1 MTNTPPRTVRALT
14 TALLVAAAALA
25 GPATASAS
33 GQPTAT
39 ERPTPTV
46 RPAAA
51 GAAAVD
57 YTEVH
62 VWATGVNVRNAASGI
77 PFETC
82 KTFPSRQNCQ
92 VVATVSRTT
101 VTAYC
106 QKQGEA
112 ISDSGYS
119 SRWWTY
125 LESPSGPW
133 GWVNNVYITGD
144 EHLAHVK
151 DCTF

>member
-1 MTNTPPRTVRALT
+1 MNNTSPRTLRALT

-25 GPATASAS
+25 GPATASAT
-33 GQPTAT
+33 GQPAA
-39 ERPTPTV
+39 TV
-46 RPAAA
+46 RPPVAEAAA
-51 GAAAVD
+51 MD
-57 YTEVH
+57 FTEVH
-62 VWATGVNVRNAASGI
+62 VWANGVNVRNAASGI
-77 PFETC
+77 PFQTC

-106 QKQGEA
+106 QKQGEV
-112 ISDSGYS
+112 ISDSGYT

-125 LESPSGPW
+125 VQSPSGPW

-144 EHLAHVK
+144 EHLAHVS

>member
-1 MTNTPPRTVRALT
+1 MTHTSPRMLRGLT
-14 TALLVAAAALA
+14 TAFLVAAAALA
-25 GPATASAS
+25 GPATA
-33 GQPTAT
+33 TAT
-39 ERPTPTV
+39 AQ
-46 RPAAA
+46 PAAA
-51 GAAAVD
+51 ETAAD

-62 VWATGVNVRNAASGI
+62 VWAAGVNVRNAASRT
-77 PFETC
+77 PFEQC

-92 VVATVSRTT
+92 VVATVSQTT

-106 QKQGEA
+106 QKQGEL

-125 LESPSGPW
+125 LESPSGQW

-144 EHLAHVK
+144 EHLAHVG
-151 DCTF
+151 DCLF

>member
-14 TALLVAAAALA
+14 TALLVAASALA

-39 ERPTPTV
+39 V
-46 RPAAA
+46 RPA
-51 GAAAVD
+51 VD
-57 YTEVH
+57 FTEVH

-106 QKQGEA
+106 QKQGEV